1 MNFLLEITK
10 EDYGSSIIAT
20 KGFAE
25 TLLFGAQMLLI
36 GMLTVFSVL
45 IIIWIALVIF
55 KFFYMFVGSVFHYIP
70 NDVIPPQFLTRYYGV
85 ISIINSGVTAGYNY
99 FFFEYSLSHFSTLLW
114 GTVIFY
120 TVAMGFMCF
129 ALKEPRFPEPTT
141 EEKRSSKGL
150 RGVLTFM
157 KESFSH
163 PIYWYEFAKTA
174 CTSIVGLALPLA

>member
-55 KFFYMFVGSVFHYIP
+55 KFFFHDLAKREHK
-70 NDVIPPQFLTRYYGV
+70 DV
-85 ISIINSGVTAGYNY
+85 
-99 FFFEYSLSHFSTLLW
+99 
-114 GTVIFY
+114 
-120 TVAMGFMCF
+120 VAP
-129 ALKEPRFPEPTT
+129 APAPIPEPVTINT
-141 EEKRSSKGL
+141 SSDDEIIAVIAAAIAMAESEANPGVKFRVVSFKR
-150 RGVLTFM
+150 R
-157 KESFSH
+157 
-163 PIYWYEFAKTA
+163 
-174 CTSIVGLALPLA
+174 